1 MTYLF
6 ILFVQ
11 LFKKSCYLLP
21 EVGEHMVFVLN
32 LQFFF
37 QKNQRLHFK
46 THEVLVTFRPIQQF
60 HITAAETTARFLR
73 DLEPSVE

>member
-11 LFKKSCYLLP
+11 VFKKSCYLLQK
-21 EVGEHMVFVLN
+21 VSKHIVFGQN

-46 THEVLVTFRPIQQF
+46 THEVLLSFRPIQQF
-60 HITAAETTARFLR
+60 NIIAAQTTARFLR